1 MSAEQRKALE
11 KRLLD
16 EYEVYDTCAD
26 IVSAFEWLFTDPTV
40 KAMPSTVRHFERY
53 PTVVSDMGMELTPD
67 FTVLFNDGTAI
78 VGEIAKIPLADQG
91 VDRLCD
97 QIGKYAT
104 VTAIPAGSGSAS
116 ASIDVML
123 LVPMA
128 NGNNAYQRI
137 IQQRML
143 DTEHPYSPPK
153 APAIV
158 QFAREASGY
167 TFQRLLAANNGSLD
181 AGQRNPHIQKYLDQG
196 FRPPAE
202 RFVRV
207 KIAKPFINDSMSS
220 LYLATH
226 LWTRVWPDQYGN
238 SRDAITV
245 DATKTAELL
254 RERFGEGRTADVKHA
269 LELLDAVGLAADST
283 GRNLGRVSRRD
294 H

>member
-1 MSAEQRKALE
+1 VNAEQQKALE

-16 EYEVYDTCAD
+16 EYDVYDTCAD

-40 KAMPSTVRHFERY
+40 KDMPATVRHFERY
-53 PTVVSDMGMELTPD
+53 PTVVSDAGTELTPD

-104 VTAIPAGSGSAS
+104 VSSVPVGTGAAS
-116 ASIDVML
+116 ASVDVML

-137 IQQRML
+137 IEQRML
-143 DTEHPYSPPK
+143 DTEHPYSPAK

-181 AGQRNPHIQKYLDQG
+181 AGQRDPHIQKYLDQG
-196 FRPPAE
+196 FRPSA
-202 RFVRV
+202 
-207 KIAKPFINDSMSS
+207 
-220 LYLATH
+220 
-226 LWTRVWPDQYGN
+226 
-238 SRDAITV
+238 
-245 DATKTAELL
+245 
-254 RERFGEGRTADVKHA
+254 
-269 LELLDAVGLAADST
+269 
-283 GRNLGRVSRRD
+283 
-294 H
+294 